1 MTRQSTFKSRVR
13 TRMDKTGESYTTAR
27 RQLLDKSK
35 RTAPEPVAPEPPE
48 PPVPTA
54 ATKAEGIRPVRYSDA
69 SMLKRTGRSW
79 DEWFTLLE
87 EWGAARRKHGEIARW
102 LVDEHG
108 VDGWWSQGIAV
119 RYEQELGLRV
129 PGQSSDGFYSASAS
143 KTIAAEVERLF
154 AAFTDAKLRR
164 RWLPGTKLTV
174 RTANEP
180 KTFRADVLSGTG
192 RIAVGFVPKANGKA
206 QVSLLHERLA
216 DADEA
221 ARMKAFWRERLAE
234 LQRLLES

>member
-13 TRMDKTGESYTTAR
+13 TRMDKTGESYTAAR
-27 RQLLDKSK
+27 RQLLDKSTPNE
-35 RTAPEPVAPEPPE
+35 TATPEPNPEPTPSE
-48 PPVPTA
+48 R
-54 ATKAEGIRPVRYSDA
+54 IRPVRYSDE
-69 SMLKRTGRSW
+69 SMLKRTGRGW
-79 DEWFTLLE
+79 DEWLTLLE

-108 VDGWWSQGIAV
+108 VDGWWSQSITV

-143 KTIAAEVERLF
+143 KTIAAPAERLF

-180 KTFRADVLSGTG
+180 KTLRADVLDG

-206 QVSLLHERLA
+206 QVSLTHERLP

-221 ARMKAFWRERLAE
+221 VRMKAFWRERLAE

>member
-13 TRMDKTGESYTTAR
+13 TRMDKTGESYTAAR
-27 RQLLDKSK
+27 RQLLDKSTPNE
-35 RTAPEPVAPEPPE
+35 TATPEPNPEPSPE
-48 PPVPTA
+48 PA
-54 ATKAEGIRPVRYSDA
+54 ASERIRPVRYSDE

-79 DEWFTLLE
+79 DDWFTLLE

-108 VDGWWSQGIAV
+108 VDGWWSQGITV

-129 PGQSSDGFYSASAS
+129 PGQSSDGLFSASAS
-143 KTIAAEVERLF
+143 KTIAAPVERLF

-164 RWLPGTKLTV
+164 RWLSGTKLTV

-180 KTFRADVLSGTG
+180 KTLRADVVSGSG

-206 QVSLLHERLA
+206 QVSLLHERLV

-221 ARMKAFWRERLAE
+221 ARMKGFWRERLVE